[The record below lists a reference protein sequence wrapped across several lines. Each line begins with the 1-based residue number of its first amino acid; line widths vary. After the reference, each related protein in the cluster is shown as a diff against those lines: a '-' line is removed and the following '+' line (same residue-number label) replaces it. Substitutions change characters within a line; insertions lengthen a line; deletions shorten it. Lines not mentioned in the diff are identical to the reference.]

1 MEPATCDE
9 DNDGGDPS
17 DARRRFLS
25 CGEDPAVAGL
35 RAAIDRLAAERPA
48 PGERAALGDGNRLA
62 TLVRQLHRLQA
73 VVDAETADFAAS
85 GEWAADGARS
95 AAAWLAERCRMP
107 KTVARRSV
115 GLGKAAHELPVAAA
129 AWMDGEIS
137 PAHVHALAAFR
148 RPGTRQALL
157 RDEEVL
163 VGHARNLSYRAFR
176 QLLAYWEQHVDPD
189 GCEEAGEMRRA
200 RRDVRLSTSF
210 DGMCLGNV
218 TLDAVSGDI
227 VLGELRRLE
236 QALFEADWAAA
247 KADAGEGSGAEAGGE
262 GAPLRR
268 LARTP
273 AQRRAD
279 ALVEMAIR
287 SRSAPPG
294 ARRPA
299 PLLTVLVDYPTL
311 HGRVCELAD
320 GAVVTPGDLLPWI
333 TQADVERAVFGSDGR
348 IEISETS
355 RFFRGATR
363 RAIEV
368 RDRRCTHPMCDEPA
382 AWCEVDH
389 VVPWEVG
396 GPTTQ
401 QNGRLLCRFHHRMRQ
416 GRPPPVPG

>member
-1 MEPATCDE
+1 M
-9 DNDGGDPS
+9 
-17 DARRRFLS
+17 
-25 CGEDPAVAGL
+25 
-35 RAAIDRLAAERPA
+35 
-48 PGERAALGDGNRLA
+48 
-62 TLVRQLHRLQA
+62 
-73 VVDAETADFAAS
+73 
-85 GEWAADGARS
+85 AAD
-95 AAAWLAERCRMP
+95 
-107 KTVARRSV
+107 
-115 GLGKAAHELPVAAA
+115 

-189 GCEEAGEMRRA
+189 GCEEAAEVRRA

-262 GAPLRR
+262 GELAGC

-320 GAVVTPGDLLPWI
+320 GTVLTPGDLLPWI

-348 IEISETS
+348 IEIGETS

-389 VVPWEVG
+389 VVPWEMG